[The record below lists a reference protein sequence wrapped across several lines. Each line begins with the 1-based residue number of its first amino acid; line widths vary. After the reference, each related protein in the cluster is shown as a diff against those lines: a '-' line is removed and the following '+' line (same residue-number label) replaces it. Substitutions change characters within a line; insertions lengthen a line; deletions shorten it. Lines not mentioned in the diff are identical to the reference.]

1 MAVKHA
7 RLLFLLV
14 PVMLL
19 GACAANHARA
29 QRDQAHLAA
38 VHAAAGKPVG
48 SFNYMM
54 STLYSWEPLSE
65 NELLIYTRPDKAW
78 LLNVGLCQELP
89 YTTAIGLTSH
99 VGQVSTGLDSVVV
112 NRGNFPCRIQKIQ
125 PVDVKLLKQKMAQR
139 PGGKMV
145 PESDK
150 QTSGNK

>member
-1 MAVKHA
+1 MKHL
-7 RLLFLLV
+7 RMLLLLA

-99 VGQVSTGLDSVVV
+99 VGQVSSGLDSVIVHG
-112 NRGNFPCRIQKIQ
+112 GNFPCHIQEIR
-125 PVDVKLLKQKMAQR
+125 PVDVKLLKQKMEQR
-139 PGGKMV
+139 SGGKVV
-145 PESDK
+145 PEPGK
-150 QTSGNK
+150 QTEGQ